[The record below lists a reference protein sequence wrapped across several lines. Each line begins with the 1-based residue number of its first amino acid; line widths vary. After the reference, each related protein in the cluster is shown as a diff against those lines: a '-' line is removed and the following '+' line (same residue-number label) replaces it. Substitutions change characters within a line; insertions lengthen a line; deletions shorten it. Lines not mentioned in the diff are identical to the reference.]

1 MFKVIFF
8 TDLNAME
15 TFIGVVLDTLAEG
28 GDEIQDKLTNLSELC
43 SKFSSLIYR
52 FDKTKTKMKS
62 LKKVFED
69 TYKKLSD
76 LDDPVTLVVSSY

>member
-1 MFKVIFF
+1 
-8 TDLNAME
+8 ME

-28 GDEIQDKLTNLSELC
+28 GDEIQDKLTNLLELC
-43 SKFSSLIYR
+43 SKFSSLIYH
-52 FDKTKTKMKS
+52 FDKTKSKTKS

-76 LDDPVTLVVSSY
+76 LSDPAALVVSFYQLIN